1 MKFLYESKRNKNKE
15 YQSISWEME
24 VILLEILNPKMWSHQ
39 LRKSFRREKYKVEAR
54 KLVDNH
60 NIYVKLSMSDSKARF
75 ASSSLV

>member
-1 MKFLYESKRNKNKE
+1 
-15 YQSISWEME
+15 ME
-24 VILLEILNPKMWSHQ
+24 IILLKILNPKMWSHQ